1 MISWPAGI
9 GREGDAVP
17 IPPETIQDLGIVYGP
32 MLAVFAFLA
41 PVAYRGYPLDR
52 ERHRSILAALAA
64 PRAEFKD

>member
-1 MISWPAGI
+1 MSRILPQGFCQ
-9 GREGDAVP
+9 P
-17 IPPETIQDLGIVYGP
+17 
-32 MLAVFAFLA
+32 FAFLA